1 MKLQRI
7 LLCWLAVCAVLA
19 RVVEAFAPVQEVAF
33 QCHTRAT
40 PLHQRHD
47 QPTRQV
53 SHPDGSFVSCFVKR
67 TTTEEQ
73 EDVVTVVVAA
83 ATNDDENDNQ
93 VNALLDSGVAGPL
106 LLLLASQFL
115 LFIGV
120 GAVIPSIPLYGKE
133 LGFSSAANG
142 IVISAPAVALLLVSK
157 FSGNFADL
165 GRKPAMMGGMA
176 LIAVADLGTATANSL
191 LTLLV
196 ARLALGAGRGV
207 SEAGERGLLADLA
220 KRIPAFRGRALA
232 TQQAVTAVGIAI
244 GAPLGGVVVER
255 YGPRAAFLCV
265 TAAAIV
271 ALICYAFLPETV
283 PQPELDKAD
292 RDSASIFASFK
303 RPSWLSST
311 SSTTTAS
318 LKEQQT
324 LDWADFWR
332 QNKWRG
338 LALCQ
343 SGTSFGFA
351 CKIASIPVLATQYL
365 PGGAIGAGALLSAA
379 GLSGLVGAPAG
390 GWLTDRAGAKT
401 TVILSGIAS
410 AISLLLVPLALQIE
424 SMPFSVTIQ
433 DDLVLEGPALAF
445 SLLVIG
451 WSVGVAAQGPGLT
464 ALAQEQAPTGL
475 EATAMALPRAVGDG
489 TYIIAPFLLGLAAD
503 NWSAGAE
510 CAVAGSAI
518 LLGVLALA
526 ALNDAED

>member
-1 MKLQRI
+1 M
-7 LLCWLAVCAVLA
+7 
-19 RVVEAFAPVQEVAF
+19 
-33 QCHTRAT
+33 
-40 PLHQRHD
+40 
-47 QPTRQV
+47 
-53 SHPDGSFVSCFVKR
+53 KR

-73 EDVVTVVVAA
+73 EDVLTVVAA
-83 ATNDDENDNQ
+83 ATNNDENDNQ
-93 VNALLDSGVAGPL
+93 VDAFLNSGVAGPL

-157 FSGNFADL
+157 FSGNFADF

-265 TAAAIV
+265 TAAAAV

-283 PQPELDKAD
+283 PQPKLNNAD
-292 RDSASIFASFK
+292 GDSTSIFASLK
-303 RPSWLSST
+303 KPSWLSST
-311 SSTTTAS
+311 SSTTTTSS

-401 TVILSGIAS
+401 TVILSGVAS

-424 SMPFSVTIQ
+424 SIPFSVTIQ
-433 DDLVLEGPALAF
+433 DNLVLEGPALAF

-464 ALAQEQAPTGL
+464 ALAQEQAPTGS
-475 EATAMALPRAVGDG
+475 EATAMALPRALGDG

-526 ALNDAED
+526 VLKDAED

>member
-1 MKLQRI
+1 M
-7 LLCWLAVCAVLA
+7 
-19 RVVEAFAPVQEVAF
+19 
-33 QCHTRAT
+33 TR
-40 PLHQRHD
+40 
-47 QPTRQV
+47 
-53 SHPDGSFVSCFVKR
+53 
-67 TTTEEQ
+67 
-73 EDVVTVVVAA
+73 VAA
-83 ATNDDENDNQ
+83 TADTKRREKSQDNNNTNINNNNN
-93 VNALLDSGVAGPL
+93 VNAFLDSGVAGPL

-133 LGFSSAANG
+133 LGFTSAANG

-157 FSGNFADL
+157 FSGNFADQ
-165 GRKPAMMGGMA
+165 GRKPAMMAGMA
-176 LIAVADLGTATANSL
+176 LIAVADFGTATANSL
-191 LTLLV
+191 WTLLV

-207 SEAGERGLLADLA
+207 SESGERGLLADLA
-220 KRIPAFRGRALA
+220 KRIPSFRGRALA

-265 TAAAIV
+265 TAAAVV
-271 ALICYAFLPETV
+271 ALMCYAFLPETV
-283 PQPELDKAD
+283 PQPDEPVQTSKKMTSWFSSKS
-292 RDSASIFASFK
+292 SAAA
-303 RPSWLSST
+303 
-311 SSTTTAS
+311 TTTTTFTS
-318 LKEQQT
+318 KEQQQQT

-351 CKIASIPVLATQYL
+351 CKIASIPVLATEYL

-410 AISLLLVPLALQIE
+410 AISLLLVPLALQVKTL
-424 SMPFSVTIQ
+424 PFSITIQ
-433 DDLVLEGPALAF
+433 ENLVLEGPALAF
-445 SLLVIG
+445 SLLVVG

-464 ALAQEQAPTGL
+464 ALAQEQAPTGS

-503 NWSAGAE
+503 NWPAGAE

-526 ALNDAED
+526 ALKDAED